1 MESAQEGHRARSFR
15 AADGLTLAF
24 RDYGSPFSQ
33 RTPVI
38 CLAGLTRNSKDF
50 DPLARR
56 LASNRRVL
64 TLDARGRGASSY
76 DPKFENYNLIV
87 EVGDA
92 LQLVSSEL
100 RRPCAIV
107 GTSRGGLQALILNG
121 VRPDLVRGVALND
134 VGPEL
139 APQGL
144 ARIFGYLG
152 IRPEPLESWAD
163 AVAALK
169 ANNAADFQLSEA
181 QWLDWAKRSFRE
193 TPEGRLELDY
203 DPKMRDA
210 ALAAAKNAPGGD
222 FWPQFRALADKE
234 TLLIRGENSDL
245 LTLETVAKMRRVKP
259 DLVTATVRGRGH
271 APFLDEPEALNAL
284 DAFLARLDS
293 RERAL

>member
-15 AADGLTLAF
+15 AADGLNLAF

-38 CLAGLTRNSKDF
+38 CLAGLTRNGKDF
-50 DPLARR
+50 DQLARR
-56 LASNRRVL
+56 LSADRRVL
-64 TLDARGRGASSY
+64 TLDARGRGASDH

-87 EVGDA
+87 EVGDV
-92 LQLVSSEL
+92 LQLVSNEL
-100 RRPCAIV
+100 RRPCAII

-152 IRPEPLESWAD
+152 IRPEPLETWAD

-169 ANNAADFQLSEA
+169 VNNAADFQITEA
-181 QWLDWAKRSFRE
+181 QWLAWARRSFRE
-193 TPEGRLELDY
+193 TPEGRIELDY
-203 DPKMRDA
+203 DPRMRDA
-210 ALAAAKNAPGGD
+210 ALAAAKSGPGGD

-271 APFLDEPEALNAL
+271 VPFLDEPEALNAL

-293 RERAL
+293 RERVL

>member
-1 MESAQEGHRARSFR
+1 MESAQEAHRTRSFR

-38 CLAGLTRNSKDF
+38 CLAGLTRNGKDF
-50 DPLARR
+50 DALARR
-56 LASNRRVL
+56 LAPDRRVL
-64 TLDARGRGASSY
+64 TLDARGRGASGY
-76 DPKFENYNLIV
+76 DPRFENYNLIV
-87 EVGDA
+87 EVGDV
-92 LQLVSSEL
+92 LQLVSNEL

-107 GTSRGGLQALILNG
+107 GTSRGGLQAMILNG

-139 APQGL
+139 DPKGL

-152 IRPEPLESWAD
+152 IKPEPLETWAD

-169 ANNAADFQLSEA
+169 VNNAADFQLTEA
-181 QWLDWAKRSFRE
+181 QWLDWAKRTYRE
-193 TPEGRLELDY
+193 KPEGGLDLDY

-210 ALAAAKNAPGGD
+210 AIAAAQLAPSGD

-245 LTLETVAKMRRVKP
+245 LSLETVAKMRRTKP

-271 APFLDEPEALNAL
+271 VPFLDEPEALSAI